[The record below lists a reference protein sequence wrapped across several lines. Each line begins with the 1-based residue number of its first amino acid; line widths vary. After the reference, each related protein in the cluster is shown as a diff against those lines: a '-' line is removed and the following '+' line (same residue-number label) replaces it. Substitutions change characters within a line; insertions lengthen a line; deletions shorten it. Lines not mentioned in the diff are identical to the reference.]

1 MDVKE
6 KIEIIHNLMRV
17 KKFTQAIT
25 NCHKL
30 IKLYPN
36 VSYLYNLCGM
46 AYQGNNQIKKSIE
59 SFNIALHHESEN
71 LAAMNNLAN
80 SYKSLN
86 HNDKAEELYEKIL
99 EKDPNN
105 IKCLNNFA
113 NLMKKLRDFNSAKKF
128 LLRAF
133 EIESKNID
141 ILFNLAECY
150 QSLGQLDD
158 AKEFAYKILKL
169 QPNHTATHRFISLI
183 INHKSDKS
191 YLPKIIEIEKSDN
204 FNNFSSNEKVDIFFS
219 LGKAYEDI
227 KDYEKSF
234 DYLKKANFIKKK
246 EINYNLSTHEKLI
259 KSIIKLFDDFDFEEI
274 KKKSVQNQ
282 IIFICGMPRS
292 GSTLVEQMIAAH
304 EKVSGAGELSYVRDI
319 IGKNFLDDFKFN
331 KQKIIEEASFER
343 NIIAEQYAELLKHHK
358 FKTDIVTDKAP
369 QNFLWLGFIKI
380 FFPNSKIIHCY
391 RNSKDNSLSIFK
403 NYFPSNDM
411 LWSFDQSDIANYYN
425 LYLSLM
431 NFWKNKFKDSI
442 FDVNYEYVV
451 ESPENELKK
460 IFSFCNLTW
469 DPNCLNFYKT
479 KKTPISTVSVN
490 QASKPIYKSSVNSNE
505 GFSKY
510 LTEMFHILDTK
521 N

>member
-1 MDVKE
+1 MDIKE
-6 KIEIIHNLMRV
+6 KIAIIHNLMRV
-17 KKFTQAIT
+17 KKFTQAII

-30 IKLYPN
+30 IKLNPN

-59 SFNIALHHESEN
+59 SFNLALHHDPKN

-86 HNDKAEELYEKIL
+86 YHESAEEIYQKVLKM
-99 EKDPNN
+99 DPIN

-113 NLMKKLRDFNSAKKF
+113 NLKQILHDYETAKKL
-128 LLRAF
+128 LLRAT
-133 EIESKNID
+133 EYESKNID
-141 ILFNLAECY
+141 ILFNLAECC
-150 QSLGQLDD
+150 QSLGQLDE
-158 AKEFAYKILKL
+158 AKEYAHKILNI
-169 QPNHTATHRFISLI
+169 QPNHTAAHRFISGI
-183 INHKSDKS
+183 INYKSDKS
-191 YLPKIIEIEKSDN
+191 HLLKIIEIEKNDN
-204 FNNFSSNEKVDIFFS
+204 FKNFSLNEKIDIYFS
-219 LGKAYEDI
+219 LGKAYEDN

-234 DYLKKANFIKKK
+234 NYLEKGNAIKNK
-246 EINYNLSTHEKLI
+246 EIYYNLSTHEKLI
-259 KSIIKLFDDFDFEEI
+259 KNIIKLFNDFDFEKI
-274 KKKSVQNQ
+274 QKTTLQNQ

-304 EKVSGAGELSYVRDI
+304 NEVSGAGELSYVRDSVA
-319 IGKNFLDDFKFN
+319 KNFLEESRFN
-331 KQKIIEEASFER
+331 KQKIIEEALAER
-343 NIIAEQYAELLKHHK
+343 NILAEQYIELLKHHK
-358 FKTDIVTDKAP
+358 FKTNIITDKAP

-380 FFPNSKIIHCY
+380 FFPNSKIIHSY
-391 RNSKDNSLSIFK
+391 RNSKDNCLSIFK

-411 LWSFDQSDIANYYN
+411 LWSFDQSNIANYYN
-425 LYLSLM
+425 LYLDLM
-431 NFWKNKFKDSI
+431 SFWKTKFNESI
-442 FDVNYEYVV
+442 FDVNYEHLVR
-451 ESPENELKK
+451 SPEDELKK

-469 DPNCLNFYKT
+469 DPNCLNFYQS

-521 N
+521 S

>member
-1 MDVKE
+1 MDLKE
-6 KIEIIHNLMRV
+6 KIAIIHNLMSV
-17 KKFTQAIT
+17 NKFTQALI

-36 VSYLYNLCGM
+36 ISYLYNLCGM

-59 SFNIALHHESEN
+59 SFNIALHHDSEN
-71 LAAMNNLAN
+71 TAAMNNLAN
-80 SYKSLN
+80 SYKVLN
-86 HNDKAEELYEKIL
+86 HNDKAEEIYKKIL
-99 EKDPNN
+99 KKDPKN

-113 NLMKKLRDFNSAKKF
+113 NLMKKLRDFNLAKE
-128 LLRAF
+128 LLLKAI
-133 EIESKNID
+133 EIENNNID

-150 QSLGQLDD
+150 QSLGQLDY
-158 AKEFAYKILKL
+158 AKEYALKILHL
-169 QPNHTATHRFISLI
+169 QPNHTAALRFISLI
-183 INHKSDKS
+183 INHNSDKS
-191 YLPKIIEIEKSDN
+191 YLDKIIKIENNDN
-204 FNNFSSNEKVDIFFS
+204 FNNFLPNEKVDIFFS

-234 DYLKKANFIKKK
+234 DYLKKANFIKNKD
-246 EINYNLSTHEKLI
+246 INYNFSSHEKLI
-259 KSIIKLFDDFDFEEI
+259 KSIIKLFNDFDFEKF
-274 KKKSVQNQ
+274 KKKGTEKQ

-304 EKVSGAGELSYVRDI
+304 NEVIGGGELSYVRDTI
-319 IGKNFLDDFKFN
+319 AKNFIEEFRFN
-331 KQKIIEEASFER
+331 KQKIIEEASAER
-343 NIIAEQYAELLKHHK
+343 NIIAKEYTELLKQHK
-358 FKTDIVTDKAP
+358 FKTNFVTDKAP

-380 FFPNSKIIHCY
+380 FFPNCKIVHSY
-391 RNSKDNSLSIFK
+391 RNSKDNCLSIFK

-411 LWSFDQSDIANYYN
+411 LWSFDQSNIANYYN
-425 LYLSLM
+425 LYSNLM
-431 NFWKNKFKDSI
+431 NFWKTKFNESI
-442 FDVNYEYVV
+442 FDVNYEHLVQ
-451 ESPENELKK
+451 SPEDEMKK

-469 DPNCLNFYKT
+469 DPNCLNFYEI

>member
-1 MDVKE
+1 MDIRE
-6 KIEIIHNLMRV
+6 KIAIIHNLMRV

-30 IKLYPN
+30 IKENPN

-46 AYQGNNQIKKSIE
+46 AFQGNKQIPRSIE
-59 SFNIALHHESEN
+59 SFNLALHHDPEN
-71 LAAMNNLAN
+71 ISAMNNIAN

-86 HNDKAEELYEKIL
+86 QNVKAEETYKRIL

-113 NLMKKLRDFNSAKKF
+113 NLKKKLRDFNSAKK
-128 LLRAF
+128 LLLKAT
-133 EIESKNID
+133 EIENNNID

-150 QSLGQLDD
+150 QSLGELDK
-158 AKEFAYKILKL
+158 AKEYAYKILNL
-169 QPNHTATHRFISLI
+169 QANHSATHRFISLI

-191 YLPKIIEIEKSDN
+191 HLPKIIEIEKNEN
-204 FNNFSSNEKVDIFFS
+204 FKEYSLNEKSDIYFS
-219 LGKAYEDI
+219 LGKAFEDL

-234 DYLKKANFIKKK
+234 NYLEKANLIINK
-246 EINYNLSTHEKLI
+246 EINYNLSNHERLI
-259 KSIIKLFDDFDFEEI
+259 KNIIKLFYDFDFEKN
-274 KKKSVQNQ
+274 KKKTSEKQ

-304 EKVSGAGELSYVRDI
+304 NDVSGAGELSYVRDTVA
-319 IGKNFLDDFKFN
+319 KNFLEELRFN
-331 KQKIIEEASFER
+331 KQKLIEEASAER
-343 NIIAEQYAELLKHHK
+343 NILAEQYMELLEQHK
-358 FKTDIVTDKAP
+358 FETNIITDKAP

-380 FFPNSKIIHCY
+380 FFPNSKIIHSY
-391 RNSKDNSLSIFK
+391 RNSKDNCLSIFK

-411 LWSFDQSDIANYYN
+411 LWSFDQSNIANYYN
-425 LYLSLM
+425 LYLDLM
-431 NFWKNKFKDSI
+431 NFWKTKFNESI
-442 FDVNYEYVV
+442 FDVNYEHLVQF
-451 ESPENELKK
+451 PEDELKK

-469 DPNCLNFYKT
+469 DPNCLNFYKS

-521 N
+521 K